1 MLLPDHHGTASCLR
15 SEERDIHVSV
25 NVKIPLIPLALA
37 LSAVPQIPAPGSELE
52 KPMFA
57 SSERKLSVTDRCLV
71 GTGEV
76 VQVSAYK
83 LMSSRELSLGM

>member
-1 MLLPDHHGTASCLR
+1 MLLSDHHGTASCL

-25 NVKIPLIPLALA
+25 NVKIPLTPLALV
-37 LSAVPQIPAPGSELE
+37 LSAVAQIPAPESELE
-52 KPMFA
+52 KPTFA
-57 SSERKLSVTDRCLV
+57 SSERKLSVTDRCLL
-71 GTGEV
+71 GTGAV